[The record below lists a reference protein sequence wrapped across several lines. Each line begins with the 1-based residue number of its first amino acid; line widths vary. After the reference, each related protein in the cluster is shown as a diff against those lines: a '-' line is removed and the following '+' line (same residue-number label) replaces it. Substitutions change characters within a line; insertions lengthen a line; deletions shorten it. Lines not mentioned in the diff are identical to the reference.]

1 MKNLESQLQQACI
14 KYFDLQYPQYS
25 QILFAVPNGG
35 LRNKRV
41 AATLKREGVRAGVAD
56 LFFAKPSHYTF
67 SIEGLS
73 GRNAL
78 LLQPDSYHGLFIE
91 MKVGKGKQTEAQI
104 AFEKAVTAQG
114 YAYKI
119 VRTFDEFQDLIN
131 NWIA

>member
-1 MKNLESQLQQACI
+1 MKTLESKLQCACI
-14 KYFDLQYPQYS
+14 KWVDLQYPQYS

-56 LFFAKPSHYTF
+56 LFFAKAKYLD
-67 SIEGLS
+67 INNEKWLD
-73 GRNAL
+73 R
-78 LLQPDSYHGLFIE
+78 HGLFIE

-119 VRTFDEFQDLIN
+119 VRTFEEFQDLIN